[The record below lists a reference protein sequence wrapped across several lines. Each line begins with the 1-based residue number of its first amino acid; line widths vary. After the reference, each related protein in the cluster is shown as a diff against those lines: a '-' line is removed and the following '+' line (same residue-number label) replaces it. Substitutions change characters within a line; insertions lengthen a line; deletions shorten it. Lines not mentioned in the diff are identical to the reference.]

1 MELIKSAARRT
12 RISEVVYVLL
22 NAAYAG
28 LLLVLLIWFEG
39 QPYLAYLLVILSKW
53 RVFAVR
59 PRFWIANLQTNL
71 LDTLVGLSV
80 VTLLWQNMGNITYQV
95 LITGLFVAWL
105 VFLKPRSKRFWV
117 MLQGGVA
124 QFVATMALFT
134 IAHNLHVAVVTA
146 LGWLIGFVTAKHIVN
161 VFNDEHEDV
170 VISVSWGV
178 IIAELSWLTYYW
190 TIAYT
195 PLKIP
200 QISIVVTL
208 LGYMALVVYNYLYH
222 RQDSRF
228 IWRDLAMPI
237 LFSLAGIVIVL
248 LFFNTFDPTSLA

>member
-12 RISEVVYVLL
+12 KISEVVYTLLNVVYAVLL
-22 NAAYAG
+22 
-28 LLLVLLIWFEG
+28 LILLIWFEG
-39 QPYLAYLLVILSKW
+39 QPYLAYLLVVLSKW

-80 VTLLWQNMGNITYQV
+80 VTLLWQNMGNMPYQIV
-95 LITGLFVAWL
+95 MTAMFAAWL
-105 VFLKPRSKRFWV
+105 IFLKPLSKRFWV
-117 MLQGGVA
+117 IIQGGVA
-124 QFVATMALFT
+124 QFVMTMALFT
-134 IAHNLHVAVVTA
+134 VAHTFPVVIVTA
-146 LGWLIGFVTAKHIVN
+146 LGWLIGFVAARHIVN

-170 VISVSWGV
+170 VISVSWGIV
-178 IIAELSWLTYYW
+178 IAELSWLTYYW

-200 QISIVVTL
+200 QISIVATL

-222 RQDSRF
+222 REDSRY

-237 LFSLAGIVIVL
+237 LFSLAGILIVL
-248 LFFNTFDPTSLA
+248 LFFNTFDPTSVS